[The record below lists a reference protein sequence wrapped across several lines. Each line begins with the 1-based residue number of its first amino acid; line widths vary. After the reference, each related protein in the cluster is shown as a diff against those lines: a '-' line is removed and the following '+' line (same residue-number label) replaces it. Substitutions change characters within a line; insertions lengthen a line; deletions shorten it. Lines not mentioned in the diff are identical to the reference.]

1 MRRPVFHAPAL
12 LAATA
17 LVAVQL
23 AAAPAHAQPQSS
35 PSGGWNDGRWG
46 SDNGWNG
53 GGWNGGGRTIRC
65 ESWNYRYARC
75 NADTGG
81 GVRLARVIAGDC
93 REGRSWGWS
102 RNYVW
107 VDRGCRAEFE
117 MRGGGS
123 GGGNTGA
130 VIAGVA
136 VAAGL
141 LALLASRGHKPK
153 PPEGNTAAP
162 PPATINVSAGAVP
175 AAAEPALRLCLDDAA
190 RQISVTGGTALRLS
204 GPVDASAD
212 AGSGADAWRFRMPLE
227 GKWPNGDHPAPATCR
242 ATPAKLIEMAF
253 DGS

>member
-1 MRRPVFHAPAL
+1 MRQPVLSAPAL

-17 LVAVQL
+17 LVVAQV
-23 AAAPAHAQPQSS
+23 AIAPGHAQPQSS
-35 PSGGWNDGRWG
+35 PRGGWNDDRWG
-46 SDNGWNG
+46 NNNGWNG
-53 GGWNGGGRTIRC
+53 NGRTIRC

-93 REGRSWGWS
+93 RQGRNWGWS
-102 RNYVW
+102 RNYIW
-107 VDRGCRAEFE
+107 VNNGCRAEFDT
-117 MRGGGS
+117 RGS
-123 GGGNTGA
+123 GGGSNTGA

-153 PPEGNTAAP
+153 PPEGAAP
-162 PPATINVSAGAVP
+162 TPPAATINVPADAVP
-175 AAAEPALRLCLDDAA
+175 PAAGPAFRLCLDDAA
-190 RQISVTGGTALRLS
+190 RQISATGGTALRLS

-212 AGSGADAWRFRMPLE
+212 AASGADAWQFRMPLE

-242 ATPAKLIEMAF
+242 ATPTKLIEMAF
-253 DGS
+253 NGS